1 MTTDD
6 KRGKARKRIL
16 KGARIVF
23 NGRASTLS
31 CTVRDISEKGARLRV
46 AQGQA
51 VPSRFDLLIDTDGFE
66 APCKV
71 AWRKGEDVG
80 VTFEAPPTVSASKR
94 AQVITAIG
102 RAPASTLRKPR
113 P

>member
-1 MTTDD
+1 MTTSD
-6 KRGKARKRIL
+6 KRGEARKRIL
-16 KGARIVF
+16 KGGRIVF

-31 CTVRDISEKGARLRV
+31 CTVRDISGTGARLRV

-51 VPSRFDLLIDTDGFE
+51 LPSRFDLLIDTDGLE
-66 APCKV
+66 APCRV

-80 VTFEAPPTVSASKR
+80 VLFEAPPTVCAPKR
-94 AQVITAIG
+94 TQVIAAIG
-102 RAPASTLRKPR
+102 RAPTLRKPR